1 MTRLEKHLHVG
12 VAVAKGVGV
21 ATTVRA
27 GVAGVAGVDGV
38 AGVAGVAAAQRF
50 AITIAVHSVYDQL
63 SAFGNTT
70 DAIHLGSNLF
80 IMLELWGPEVF

>member
-12 VAVAKGVGV
+12 VAVAEGVGV
-21 ATTVRA
+21 ATTVR
-27 GVAGVAGVDGV
+27 

-63 SAFGNTT
+63 SAFGNMT

-80 IMLELWGPEVF
+80 IMLALWGPEVF